1 MQFFIK
7 KYPFFKKKK
16 KSGAKEYIYIYIYHN
31 LVLLLLISK
40 LMKNIE
46 FELRRSKRLI
56 VEKYFGSA
64 YYVFNIE
71 ENR

>member
-1 MQFFIK
+1 
-7 KYPFFKKKK
+7 
-16 KSGAKEYIYIYIYHN
+16 
-31 LVLLLLISK
+31 
-40 LMKNIE
+40 MKNVE
-46 FELRRSKRLI
+46 FELRSKRLI